1 MSHPPRRSPL
11 NHRLTA
17 APAPPEGVPY
27 PIISTRRKY
36 TYGRDKKVLTGGKT
50 PAGQNLFFYAY
61 AALSG
66 FLLRRRADTASTH
79 SRIATSPNTT
89 PAMSRSTSRTSPE
102 RPGTKS

>member
-1 MSHPPRRSPL
+1 MSPHAPKRRV
-11 NHRLTA
+11 T
-17 APAPPEGVPY
+17 APPSGEPPY
-27 PIISTRRKY
+27 SSSISIRRKY
-36 TYGRDKKVLTGGKT
+36 TYGRDKKVLTSGKT

-61 AALSG
+61 AALFG
-66 FLLRRRADTASTH
+66 FLLRPRADTASTH